1 MIKTIDYWLLG
12 SYLALIVLIAL
23 FSAKDEKKS
32 LDNFFLASRKLTIP
46 ALVAT
51 LTTTWYGNI
60 LGSSEL
66 AFNSGLAN
74 LLVQGAFW
82 YVAALLFMVFLAP
95 KINVQNLYTFPS
107 LIASRF
113 DNKAGILA
121 AVINLIMNNAAPY
134 ILSLGLIVC
143 FFFPISR
150 DFGILAA
157 AAFPMLYTLRGSF
170 QTVILTDIVQFFF
183 MYLGP
188 AMLLTYLFQEFGGI
202 EFLEAKLDPTLLQIN
217 GNLSQAEIIA
227 WSLLALWTL
236 VDPNF
241 YQRALSAVNAK
252 SLRWSIFISV
262 IFWFIFDIMITALAL
277 YAKALQPMSDPKFAL
292 VDLAQNYLP
301 EGALAIFLLA
311 ILSILMSTIDSLIFT
326 SGSIFAFDIYLR
338 IKNSVFKSS
347 SVQLR
352 SDAPKVSLTIQKSYQ
367 NRHRTELLVTSRIG
381 IVIFTVLAAYIALRS
396 ASIIGLLY
404 LLGSLGVGT
413 LLIPS
418 LIALF
423 IKRTWYHSRVAA
435 FYIMSCSFLSSAFW
449 VYYNEVQLGLD
460 GYLYDIEPIFVGLSL
475 SFVLFVLD
483 MLRVRLSLGK

>member
-188 AMLLTYLFQEFGGI
+188 AMLLTYLF
-202 EFLEAKLDPTLLQIN
+202 L
-217 GNLSQAEIIA
+217 
-227 WSLLALWTL
+227 
-236 VDPNF
+236 
-241 YQRALSAVNAK
+241 
-252 SLRWSIFISV
+252 
-262 IFWFIFDIMITALAL
+262 
-277 YAKALQPMSDPKFAL
+277 
-292 VDLAQNYLP
+292 
-301 EGALAIFLLA
+301 
-311 ILSILMSTIDSLIFT
+311 
-326 SGSIFAFDIYLR
+326 
-338 IKNSVFKSS
+338 
-347 SVQLR
+347 
-352 SDAPKVSLTIQKSYQ
+352 
-367 NRHRTELLVTSRIG
+367 
-381 IVIFTVLAAYIALRS
+381 
-396 ASIIGLLY
+396 
-404 LLGSLGVGT
+404 
-413 LLIPS
+413 
-418 LIALF
+418 
-423 IKRTWYHSRVAA
+423 
-435 FYIMSCSFLSSAFW
+435 
-449 VYYNEVQLGLD
+449 
-460 GYLYDIEPIFVGLSL
+460 
-475 SFVLFVLD
+475 
-483 MLRVRLSLGK
+483 